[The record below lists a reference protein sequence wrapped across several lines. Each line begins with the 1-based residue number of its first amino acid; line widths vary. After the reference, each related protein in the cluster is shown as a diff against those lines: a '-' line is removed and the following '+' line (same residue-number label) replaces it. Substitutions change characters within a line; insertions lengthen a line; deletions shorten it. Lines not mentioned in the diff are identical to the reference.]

1 MSRPGRP
8 ADVPTPHERRVL
20 FEGLGVS
27 VVHFRCRAP
36 VEPEGPEEPSATHSI
51 VLVRRGVFRRTGSGR
66 TLVADANRVVFFNAD
81 EVSRF
86 AHPVPG
92 GDDCTVL
99 ALTTERALEL
109 VGRYAPREAEDPQ
122 RPFARGHGQSPRAL
136 ARLHYEVLTL
146 AGRSAPVLVLEDAV
160 SELADEA
167 VRAAYGL
174 RPEPASGGSTSAV
187 ARRQRDLIDAVKVA
201 VNGRLES
208 PPGLG
213 ELARLAGCSPF
224 HLSRVFSRTEGTSLR
239 RYVLRL
245 RARLAAHRLSAGR
258 SDVTALALD
267 LGYAD
272 HSHFTNSFR
281 EEWGVP
287 PSRLGIREDG

>member
-1 MSRPGRP
+1 MSRPGPRAVP
-8 ADVPTPHERRVL
+8 AIPHERRVL

-27 VVHFRCRAP
+27 VAHFLCRAP
-36 VEPEGPEEPSATHSI
+36 VHAAGPEEESPTHSI
-51 VLVRRGVFRRTGSGR
+51 VLVRRGVFRRTASGE

-81 EVSRF
+81 QVSRF

-109 VGRYAPREAEDPQ
+109 VARHAPREAERPE
-122 RPFARGHGQSPRAL
+122 RPFLRGHGESPPRV
-136 ARLHYEVLTL
+136 ARLHYELLALTRKDAPAL
-146 AGRSAPVLVLEDAV
+146 AVEDAV

-167 VRAAYGL
+167 VRAAYAPG
-174 RPEPASGGSTSAV
+174 PPDAQPASGSAA
-187 ARRQRDLIDAVKVA
+187 ARRRRREMVEAVKLA
-201 VNGRLES
+201 VNDCLES
-208 PPGLG
+208 PPNLG
-213 ELARLAGCSPF
+213 ALAALAGCSPF

-239 RYVLRL
+239 RYTLRL
-245 RARLAAHRLSAGR
+245 RARVAAHRLAASR
-258 SDVTALALD
+258 SDLTSLALD

-281 EEWGVP
+281 DEWGVP
-287 PSRLGIREDG
+287 PSRFGND